1 MLKDNL
7 STLNEHISR
16 LVKDEGNRVINSSL
30 INHLKGLRAILQML
44 LAQVPN
50 QHGKEIINSYMDFN
64 DAFNLYM
71 AYSDTASSLSLDIK
85 HEKKRFKELI
95 CHRDYGLCVYIIMDS
110 FVVLRSDNVD
120 MEHFI
125 EDFISLLSER
135 DTSEDRLSLDANLC
149 TDLLNSMD
157 SEWDKNI
164 VRVLIGSSRSRK
176 EIAKLGIDSHNIA
189 ILTDK
194 VLSIVNERKNAE
206 LAATDMVKLRL
217 EEQIKNVDCRI
228 NQKEKMI
235 KQKSLDWEKFQ
246 LEELGEEID
255 SLKERKK
262 IWKTLKIL

>member
-1 MLKDNL
+1 
-7 STLNEHISR
+7 
-16 LVKDEGNRVINSSL
+16 
-30 INHLKGLRAILQML
+30 
-44 LAQVPN
+44 
-50 QHGKEIINSYMDFN
+50 
-64 DAFNLYM
+64 
-71 AYSDTASSLSLDIK
+71 
-85 HEKKRFKELI
+85 
-95 CHRDYGLCVYIIMDS
+95 MDS

-120 MEHFI
+120 MEQFI

-135 DTSEDRLSLDANLC
+135 DTSEDRLSLDAKLC

-157 SEWDKNI
+157 SKWDKNV
-164 VRVLIGSSRSRK
+164 VRVLIGSTRSRK

-217 EEQIKNVDCRI
+217 GEQIKDVDCRI
-228 NQKEKMI
+228 NQKEKMM

-262 IWKTLKIL
+262 NWKTLKIL